1 VLAVIR
7 SRLPFALAA
16 AAATALPYAEGVLK
30 NGWIEAAL
38 LAPVAWYLVA
48 PRGAATAQNLLVSLI
63 AVIVTVCALD
73 LALRPVLERRLHY
86 TALNVS
92 AHKLPRLPI
101 VGRWDPNMLLADDS
115 YGDLAAVAQNPSWRE
130 PRRIV
135 FRTDAAGFRND
146 PVTKPVDL
154 VVLGDSFAAG
164 WGTTQD
170 RVFASLLASRYGR
183 STYNLSF
190 PGGPYDQYVNFAV
203 ESPRLTLAPH
213 ALVVWTFY
221 TGNDLDD
228 AYGQTWA
235 IEELPW
241 KSTLGAGLVR
251 YRTFRNR
258 SPLNRLLAAVQTR
271 VSGPPGGVVSRQL
284 PDGRTMLFEAK
295 HEAWPRLSEAEVA
308 RHPNFPKLERTLAA
322 MRTVAG
328 QRGVELIVL
337 IFPTKGE
344 VYRWLLDQRD
354 WRPEDDEPSGFARAV
369 LHACGR
375 TAVRCTD
382 LKPVLVREA
391 RRLLAASGEFLWWS
405 DDTHLGERGH
415 EAVAKFIAEEVVR
428 QDGFVS
434 NHRPAFPRR

>member
-1 VLAVIR
+1 MLAVIR

-30 NGWIEAAL
+30 NGWIEVAL
-38 LAPVAWYLVA
+38 LAPVVWYLVT
-48 PRGAATAQNLLVSLI
+48 PRAAATLQNLLVSLM
-63 AVIVTVCALD
+63 AVLVPVCALD
-73 LALRPVLERRLHY
+73 LALRPVLERQLHY

-101 VGRWDPNMLLADDS
+101 VGRWDPDMRLEDDS

-146 PVTKPVDL
+146 PVTRPIDL

-170 RVFASLLASRYGR
+170 RVFASVLASRYGR

-190 PGGPYDQYVNFAV
+190 PGGPYDQYVNLAV
-203 ESPRLTLAPH
+203 EAPRLTLAPH

-228 AYGQTWA
+228 GYGQTWA

-241 KSTLGAGLVR
+241 KSSLGAWLVR

-258 SPLNRLLAAVQTR
+258 SPLNRLMAAVQTR
-271 VSGPPGGVVSRQL
+271 VSGPPGGVISRQL

-295 HEAWPRLSEAEVA
+295 HEAWPRLGEAEVA
-308 RHPNFPKLERTLAA
+308 QHPNFPKLERTMAA
-322 MRTVAG
+322 MRTLAE
-328 QRGVELIVL
+328 QRGVELVVL

-354 WRPEDDEPSGFARAV
+354 WRPEDDASSGFARAV
-369 LHACGR
+369 LHACHR
-375 TAVRCTD
+375 TGLRCAD
-382 LKPVLVREA
+382 LKPFLVREA
-391 RRLLAASGEFLWWS
+391 RRLLANGEWLWWG

-415 EAVAKFIAEEVVR
+415 EAVARFIAQE
-428 QDGFVS
+428 GFREHS
-434 NHRPAFPRR
+434 GSDHGPAIPGR